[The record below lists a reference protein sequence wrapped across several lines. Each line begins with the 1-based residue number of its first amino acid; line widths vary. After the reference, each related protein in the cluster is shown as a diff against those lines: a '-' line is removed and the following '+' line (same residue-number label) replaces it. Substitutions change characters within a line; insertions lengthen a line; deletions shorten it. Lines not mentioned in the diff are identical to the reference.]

1 LVVLSYW
8 FLGDSNMPSRYEERS
23 LNENDGLR
31 YCGKHKIFYNE
42 LIGCQLCIPE
52 SRADGEGIHARQEL
66 QKCPECKQQSLTFD
80 NTYQLYTCMNNAC
93 ALTFSQKDITRKE
106 TGLAT
111 NEKGSDNQQRRS
123 GRAVVGTQYFD
134 AETGRWKNMKLK
146 SKRLAT
152 GDLLSIAAVQ
162 GAIIVG
168 LLGAIIGGVIWY
180 YVTIL
185 TGWRIGFAAIGVGL
199 LVGNGVVYGA
209 GQKRAWKLQLIALV
223 LALLGLVIGKYLLM
237 QHYYSEAGW
246 EGWMPLGLFFRTY
259 FDSLTSG
266 FNGILDLFFMA
277 LAMWYAYRVP
287 SPWRARR

>member
-1 LVVLSYW
+1 
-8 FLGDSNMPSRYEERS
+8 MPRRYEERA
-23 LNENDGLR
+23 LNEKDGLR

-52 SRADGEGIHARQEL
+52 SRAEGEGIHTRQEL

-80 NTYQLYTCMNNAC
+80 NTYQLYTCINNTC
-93 ALTFSQKDITRKE
+93 ALTFSEKDIARRKRSSAIAE
-106 TGLAT
+106 TDSFGQL
-111 NEKGSDNQQRRS
+111 RRP
-123 GRAVVGTQYFD
+123 GRAVVDNQYFD
-134 AETGRWKNMKLK
+134 SETGQWKNMKLK

-152 GDLLSIAAVQ
+152 GDLLSMPVVL

-168 LLGAIIGGVIWY
+168 LLGAIVGGIIWY

-209 GQKRAWKLQLIALV
+209 GQKRAWKLQLIAMI
-223 LALLGLVIGKYLLM
+223 LALLGLLIGKYLIM

-259 FDSLTSG
+259 FDSLSSG

-287 SPWRARR
+287 SPWRARK